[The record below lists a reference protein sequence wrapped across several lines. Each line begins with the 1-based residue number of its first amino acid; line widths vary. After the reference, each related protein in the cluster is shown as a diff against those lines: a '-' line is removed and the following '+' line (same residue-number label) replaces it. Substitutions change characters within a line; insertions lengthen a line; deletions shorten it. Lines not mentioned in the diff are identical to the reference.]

1 MNINEQRRAAR
12 ASARRQDSE
21 ALLQAERDNAALQTI
36 EVTGQ
41 KLVEP
46 TDGIEKAATGAIAA
60 TEAINNFASSIG
72 GTLAAELTSVE
83 TNFGQLTEKLKSV
96 MEMQDPASLAIACGT
111 MTPNDLNEGMRI
123 LEGIARSQEYQKKAL
138 EIKESHNALAFKE
151 QEVRFKNIEYFLKLA
166 RQANSIGVQ
175 ADSLE
180 TEQATRQL
188 KREKNEANLLH
199 QRELNQLSKEQQSQ
213 YRQYRKTKDGLFK
226 AGQQAT
232 IQSLQAH
239 LFVGQA
245 KAQKDTDW
253 AATFAPQITVDVEA
267 KG

>member
-1 MNINEQRRAAR
+1 MANVNEQRKAAR
-12 ASARRQDSE
+12 ANARRQD
-21 ALLQAERDNAALQTI
+21 RDNAALQTI
-36 EVTGQ
+36 EVS
-41 KLVEP
+41 KELVQP
-46 TDGIEKAATGAIAA
+46 IADEKTAGELATK
-60 TEAINNFASSIG
+60 TAINNFAATIG

-138 EIKESHNALAFKE
+138 AIKESHNALAFEE
-151 QEVRFKNIEYFLKLA
+151 QKVRFKNIEYFLKLA

-180 TEQATRQL
+180 TEQIEREL
-188 KREKNEANLLH
+188 KQEKNEANLLH

-245 KAQKDTDW
+245 KARKDTDW
-253 AATFAPQITVDVEA
+253 AATFAPQTVDVEA

>member
-1 MNINEQRRAAR
+1 MANINEQRKAAR
-12 ASARRQDSE
+12 ASARRQDRNS
-21 ALLQAERDNAALQTI
+21 AALQTI
-36 EVTGQ
+36 DTKGQELLVQPTSDTEKTTGG
-41 KLVEP
+41 L
-46 TDGIEKAATGAIAA
+46 ATK
-60 TEAINNFASSIG
+60 EAINSFAATIG
-72 GTLAAELTSVE
+72 GTLATELTSVE

-96 MEMQDPASLAIACGT
+96 MEMRDPAGLAIACGS
-111 MTPNDLNEGMRI
+111 MTQKDLVVGLGI

>member
-1 MNINEQRRAAR
+1 MANINEQRKAAR
-12 ASARRQDSE
+12 ASARRQD
-21 ALLQAERDNAALQTI
+21 RDNAALQTI
-36 EVTGQ
+36 EVS
-41 KLVEP
+41 KELVQP
-46 TDGIEKAATGAIAA
+46 IADEKTAGELATK
-60 TEAINNFASSIG
+60 TAINNFAATIG

-188 KREKNEANLLH
+188 KREKNLSDLAH
-199 QRELNQLSKEQQSQ
+199 RKALNQLSRDQQQEYQRHS
-213 YRQYRKTKDGLFK
+213 KTRNGLYE
-226 AGQQAT
+226 AGRAAT
-232 IQSLQAH
+232 IKSLEAH
-239 LFVGQA
+239 LFVKQSQA
-245 KAQKDTDW
+245 QRDTDW
-253 AATFAPQITVDVEA
+253 AATFAPQTTVDVET
-267 KG
+267 K